1 MPRFVNNTAIQTDLA
16 EHPAVRFWQALRS
29 ERVKPEAIVIL
40 KERRRKERAKSAV
53 YRLEGVGPEG
63 TSVIAKRCRRATAA
77 VERTIYEDIL
87 PHLPVS
93 TVDYFGYVE
102 ETDREYCWLF
112 LEDAGGEVYLPQD
125 REHRTAAAQWLGLMH
140 TSAARVASGSCL
152 PDRCPAHYMDHLECA
167 QDTILQSLHNP
178 TLADGDLTVLNSIVS
193 LLNIVKSRWKE
204 VERFCSRIPRTLV
217 HCDFV
222 AKNLRLRNGPGG
234 AVLLPLDWEAAGWG
248 VPADDIQEL
257 DIPTYWSV
265 IRNDWTD
272 VDLQD
277 VQQLADYGKVFRC
290 LASISWDS
298 DRLKYQWVE
307 RAMWRMRSYEPWLS
321 DLVRTVEWRG

>member
-1 MPRFVNNTAIQTDLA
+1 MPRFVKSVVIQTNLA
-16 EHPAVRFWQALRS
+16 EHPAVRFWRAHGS
-29 ERVKPEAIVIL
+29 ENAEPQAIVIL
-40 KERRRKERAKSAV
+40 KERRRKEKAKSAV

-63 TSVIAKRCRRATAA
+63 TGVIAKRCRQATAA
-77 VERTIYEDIL
+77 IERTIYEDIL
-87 PHLPVS
+87 PQLPVS
-93 TVDYFGYVE
+93 TLDYFGYIE
-102 ETDREYCWLF
+102 EPDSEYCWLF
-112 LEDAGGEVYLPQD
+112 LEDAGGEIYLPDNRDHQ
-125 REHRTAAAQWLGLMH
+125 TAAAEWLGLMH
-140 TSAARVASGSCL
+140 ISAARVTDGSGL
-152 PDRCPAHYMDHLECA
+152 PGRGPAHYMDHLEYA

-178 TLADGDLTVLNSIVS
+178 TLADGDLAVLDSIVS
-193 LLNIVKSRWKE
+193 LLDIVKSRWTE

-222 AKNLRLRNGPGG
+222 AKNLRLRNGSSE

-248 VPADDIQEL
+248 VPADDIHEL

-272 VDLQD
+272 LDLQD
-277 VQQLADYGKVFRC
+277 IELLADYGKVFRC

-307 RAMWRMRSYEPWLS
+307 RAMWRMRYYEPRLS
-321 DLVRTVEWRG
+321 VLVQAAGWRV

>member
-1 MPRFVNNTAIQTDLA
+1 M
-16 EHPAVRFWQALRS
+16 
-29 ERVKPEAIVIL
+29 
-40 KERRRKERAKSAV
+40 
-53 YRLEGVGPEG
+53 
-63 TSVIAKRCRRATAA
+63 
-77 VERTIYEDIL
+77 
-87 PHLPVS
+87 
-93 TVDYFGYVE
+93 
-102 ETDREYCWLF
+102 
-112 LEDAGGEVYLPQD
+112 
-125 REHRTAAAQWLGLMH
+125 
-140 TSAARVASGSCL
+140 
-152 PDRCPAHYMDHLECA
+152 
-167 QDTILQSLHNP
+167 
-178 TLADGDLTVLNSIVS
+178 
-193 LLNIVKSRWKE
+193 
-204 VERFCSRIPRTLV
+204 
-217 HCDFV
+217 
-222 AKNLRLRNGPGG
+222 
-234 AVLLPLDWEAAGWG
+234 PLDWEAAGWG